1 VTKALELDDSLA
13 EAHASASLVDTLDLH
28 LERAIQELERAIQLK
43 PNYATA
49 HHWLGLNQMSLGY
62 FDQAIAE
69 EKRALELDPLSL
81 VINADFGWTYFNARR
96 YDEAEAQVRKTLEM
110 DANFFL
116 AHFYLGGV
124 LKLTGRIAQAIP
136 EFQKAFDLNHDL
148 YALAMLGQ
156 AYGRNGQTEEA
167 RKVLAQLHEE
177 AKSRYVAP
185 YALALALLGL
195 GEKERALAE
204 LERAYQT
211 HDTNYLFV
219 IKTDP
224 LLDDLRGDPR
234 FEALVQ
240 KVIGGK

>member
-1 VTKALELDDSLA
+1 
-13 EAHASASLVDTLDLH
+13 
-28 LERAIQELERAIQLK
+28 
-43 PNYATA
+43 
-49 HHWLGLNQMSLGY
+49 
-62 FDQAIAE
+62 
-69 EKRALELDPLSL
+69 
-81 VINADFGWTYFNARR
+81 
-96 YDEAEAQVRKTLEM
+96 
-110 DANFFL
+110 
-116 AHFYLGGV
+116 
-124 LKLTGRIAQAIP
+124 
-136 EFQKAFDLNHDL
+136 
-148 YALAMLGQ
+148 MLGQ

-167 RKVLAQLHEE
+167 RKVLAQLNEE

-240 KVIGGK
+240 KVVGGK